1 MKKIYLILI
10 IGMIFVSIGVL
21 ANTTLTKNKIKEVK
35 INEEF
40 LTKAQ
45 QNPDEIQR
53 VIITFSKKP
62 EGYRNFIESLDRE
75 SRIIHD
81 YDIIK
86 GIAVSLPGKS
96 VERLKEG
103 KSSPA
108 PPVIDWW
115 HARSL
120 RSLGGLA
127 I

>member
-1 MKKIYLILI
+1 MKKIFLILI
-10 IGMIFVSIGVL
+10 IVMIFVSIGVL
-21 ANTTLTKNKIKEVK
+21 ANATLTKNKIKEIK
-35 INEEF
+35 INKEL

-62 EGYRNFIESLDRE
+62 KGYRNFIESLDRE

-96 VERLKEG
+96 VERL
-103 KSSPA
+103 
-108 PPVIDWW
+108 
-115 HARSL
+115 
-120 RSLGGLA
+120 
-127 I
+127 